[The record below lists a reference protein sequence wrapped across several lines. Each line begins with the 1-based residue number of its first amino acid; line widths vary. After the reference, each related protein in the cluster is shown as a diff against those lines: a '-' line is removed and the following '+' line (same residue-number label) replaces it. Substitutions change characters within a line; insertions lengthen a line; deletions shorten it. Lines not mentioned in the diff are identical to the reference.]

1 MKSKLILF
9 NLLFITLQVSANDE
23 WMRYSA
29 ISPDGTTIA
38 FSYQG
43 DLFTVNVQG
52 GDAKQITSHPAYD
65 YMPVWSNDSKKIAF
79 ASNRHGNFDVFLV
92 DKDGGV
98 PKRLTYHSSGDF
110 PYAFDNTNTKVYYQ
124 SSRLDDYRSVQFPSA
139 LLGEIY
145 EVGID
150 GGRERQFVSFS
161 AEDLN
166 FSKDGQF
173 MIFHD
178 KKGYEDPWRKHQTS
192 SVARDVVLYDLKNKS
207 FRTLTN
213 FEGEDRD
220 PQFIDN
226 NSFYF
231 LSEKSGSFN
240 IWKGNLNG
248 NAYEEQITSFKDHP
262 IRFLSMADN
271 GTLCFGYHGSIY
283 TWSNGEAKKVSISVK
298 KDASR
303 NDIVT
308 LPTGGKASEFAVSP
322 DGTEIVYVARG
333 EIFVSSVEFGTT
345 KQITN
350 TPQQER
356 NVSFSPD
363 GKKILFAAER
373 GDSWDIYEVSR
384 ENDTEKH
391 FYNSTLLKETIL
403 VDSKD
408 EDFDPKYSPNGEEVA
423 FFKNRTTI
431 CVINLK
437 TKVVRTVLPGTF
449 NYSYSDGDQY
459 FTWSPDSRYLLVQYF
474 EFERWNTDIG
484 LVDVTGK
491 TKTLNLT
498 ESGYGSSM
506 PKFAM
511 DGQMV
516 YYSTDKY
523 GFRSHGSWGAQSDI
537 EAVFLTKDAY
547 YRFTLSEEDYKNWKA
562 EAEEA
567 KKKADDS
574 SGSLSK
580 EKGKGGDKK
589 KDPEAKKDEI
599 TPVVVDLDGLHDR
612 KVRLT
617 IHSSELADYL
627 INNEGTEMY
636 YLSNFEKDYDLWVTK
651 FKSKETKIVAKLG
664 MGGSDIIAD
673 KEFKHLFYD
682 NNGTVFKLDLA
693 SATPKSIPSKG
704 EMNWNAQ
711 AEREYMFEHAWRQ
724 TREKFYVEDLHG
736 VDWDFYKKEYQQKL
750 SSINNGYDFAE
761 LLSELLGELN
771 ASHTG
776 ARYRESMDGDQTAA
790 LGCYF
795 DNSYTGDGLKIIE
808 IMDKSPLLSHKSKVK
823 NGVII
828 EKIDGVAIVKDEN
841 YYPLLNRKVN
851 KKVLLSYFDPST
863 KVRWEE
869 IVTPISFWEE
879 NYLAYERWIKRCEFI
894 VDSVS
899 GGRVGYVHV
908 EGMDSPSFR
917 KVFDKVLGKLNKRE
931 ALIVDTRFNG
941 GGWLHDDL
949 ATFLSGKIYMQF
961 EPRGQ
966 KNMGGEP
973 IWKWQKPSCVLMSEG
988 NYSDAHLFPVTYK
1001 ALNIGPLI
1009 GMPVPGTGT
1018 AVWWERM
1025 IDGATVFGIPQVG
1038 MRSVSEGYLVENKEL
1053 QPDIRIQNDYN
1064 EYLKGNDQQ
1073 LIRAV
1078 QEMMKK

>member
-1 MKSKLILF
+1 MKR
-9 NLLFITLQVSANDE
+9 LLVIFGLLASMQAMANQE

-38 FSYQG
+38 FAYQG
-43 DLFTVNVQG
+43 DIFTVPVSG
-52 GDAKQITSHPAYD
+52 GEAKQITSHSAYD

-79 ASNRHGNFDVFLV
+79 ASNRYGNFDVFLV
-92 DKDGGV
+92 EEDGGV
-98 PKRLTYHSSGDF
+98 PKRLTFHSSGDF
-110 PYAFDNTNTKVYYQ
+110 PYAFDNSDSKVYYQ
-124 SSRLDDYRSVQFPSA
+124 SGRLDDYRNVQFPDPM
-139 LLGEIY
+139 LGEIY
-145 EVGID
+145 EVSVN
-150 GGRERQFVSFS
+150 GGREYQFVSFC
-161 AEDLN
+161 AEDLE
-166 FSKDGQF
+166 FSNDGQL

-192 SVARDVVLYDLKNKS
+192 SVARDIILYDTKNKT
-207 FRTLTN
+207 FKKLTD

-220 PQFIDN
+220 PSFIDN

-240 IWKGNLNG
+240 IWKGSANG
-248 NAYEEQITSFKDHP
+248 NAYEKQLTTFKDHP
-262 IRFLSMADN
+262 VRFLSLADN
-271 GTLCFGYHGSIY
+271 GKLCFGYHGSIY
-283 TWSNGEAKKVSISVK
+283 TISNDQVTKLDILIK
-298 KDASR
+298 KDAVK
-303 NDIVT
+303 NDVES

-322 DGTEIVYVARG
+322 DRTEIVYVARG
-333 EIFVSSVEFGTT
+333 EVFVSSVEFGTT

-373 GDSWDIYEVSR
+373 LDSWDIYEISR
-384 ENDTEKH
+384 VNDTEKY
-391 FYNSTLLKETIL
+391 FYNASLLKESVL

-423 FFKNRTTI
+423 FFKDRTTI
-431 CVINLK
+431 CVVNLK
-437 TKVVRTVLPGTF
+437 SKAVRTVLPGSF

-491 TKTLNLT
+491 EKTINLT

-516 YYSTDKY
+516 YYTTDKY
-523 GFRSHGSWGAQSDI
+523 GMRSHGSWGAEADV
-537 EAVFLTKDAY
+537 EAVFLTNDAF
-547 YRFTLSEEDYKNWKA
+547 YRFTLSEEEYKNWKT
-562 EAEEA
+562 AEEDA
-567 KKKADDS
+567 EKEEEK
-574 SGSLSK
+574 SK
-580 EKGKGGDKK
+580 EEKSKEEKGKGGDKK
-589 KDPEAKKDEI
+589 KDSDAKKDEVKLI
-599 TPVVVDLDGLHDR
+599 KVDLDGLHDR

-617 IHSSELADYL
+617 IHSSNLSDYL
-627 INNEGTEMY
+627 VNNEGTEMY
-636 YLSNFEKDYDLWVTK
+636 YLSNIEKNFDLWVTK
-651 FKSKETKIVAKLG
+651 FKSKETKIVSKLG
-664 MGGSDIIAD
+664 MGGSNLLAD
-673 KEFKHLFYD
+673 KEMKNLYY
-682 NNGTVFKLDLA
+682 NNKGTVNKFEIA
-693 SATPKSIPSKG
+693 TSTPKSVDSKG
-704 EMNWNAQ
+704 EMNWNAS

-736 VDWDFYKKEYQQKL
+736 VNWDFYKKEYQKKL
-750 SSINNGYDFAE
+750 LAINNSYDFAE

-776 ARYRESMDGDQTAA
+776 ARYREYMDGDQTAA

-795 DNSYTGDGLKIIE
+795 DESYKGDGLRIVE
-808 IMDKSPLLSHKSKVK
+808 IMDKSPLILHKSKAK

-828 EKIDGVAIVKDEN
+828 EKIDGVAILKESN
-841 YYPLLNRKVN
+841 YLPLLNRKIGKRILISYYDPFN
-851 KKVLLSYFDPST
+851 KQ
-863 KVRWEE
+863 RWDES
-869 IVTPISFWEE
+869 VSPISFWEE
-879 NYLAYERWIKRCEFI
+879 NYLTYERWMKRCDHI

-899 GGRVGYVHV
+899 GGKVGYVHV

-917 KVFDKVLGKLNKRE
+917 KVFDKALGKLNKRE

-973 IWKWQKPSCVLMSEG
+973 IWKWQKKSCVLMSEG
-988 NYSDAHLFPVTYK
+988 NYSDAHLFPVTYR

-1025 IDGATVFGIPQVG
+1025 IDGVTVFGIPQVG
-1038 MRSVSEGYLVENKEL
+1038 MRSVNEGYLVENKEL
-1053 QPDIRIQNDYN
+1053 QPDIEVLNDYT

-1073 LIRAV
+1073 LIRSV
-1078 QEMMKK
+1078 LEMMKK

>member
-1 MKSKLILF
+1 MKRLLVVFSLF
-9 NLLFITLQVSANDE
+9 LAYQASANEE

-38 FSYQG
+38 FAYQG
-43 DLFTVNVQG
+43 DIFTVAVSG
-52 GDAKQITSHPAYD
+52 GEAKQITSHAAYD
-65 YMPVWSNDSKKIAF
+65 YMPVWSHDSKKIAF

-92 DKDGGV
+92 EKDGGV
-98 PKRLTYHSSGDF
+98 PKRLTFHSSGDY
-110 PYAFDNTNTKVYYQ
+110 PYAFDNTNTKVYFQ
-124 SSRLDDYRSVQFPSA
+124 SGRLDDYRNVQFPDPM
-139 LLGEIY
+139 LGEIY
-145 EVGID
+145 EVSIE
-150 GGRERQFVSFS
+150 GGREYQYVSFC
-161 AEDLN
+161 AEDLQ

-192 SVARDVVLYDLKNKS
+192 SVARDVMLYDAKSKN
-207 FRTLTN
+207 FRKLTT

-220 PQFIDN
+220 PSFIDN

-240 IWKGNLNG
+240 IWKGNVNG
-248 NAYEEQITSFKDHP
+248 NAYEQQITSFKDHP
-262 IRFLSMADN
+262 VRFLSMADN

-283 TWSNGEAKKVSISVK
+283 TLTNGQPTKLVITIK
-298 KDASR
+298 KDAVK
-303 NDIVT
+303 NDVVT

-322 DGTEIVYVARG
+322 DGNEIVYVARG

-373 GDSWDIYEVSR
+373 TDSWDIYEISR
-384 ENDTEKH
+384 LNEAEKH
-391 FYNSTLLKETIL
+391 FYNSTLLKETLL

-423 FFKNRTTI
+423 FFKDRTTI
-431 CVINLK
+431 CIINIK
-437 TKVVRTVLPGTF
+437 SKAVRTVLPGSF

-491 TKTLNLT
+491 EKTLNLT

-516 YYSTDKY
+516 YYTTDKY
-523 GFRSHGSWGAQSDI
+523 GFRSHGSWGAQGDV

-547 YRFTLSEEDYKNWKA
+547 YRFTLSEEEYKNWKV
-562 EAEEA
+562 EEEEA
-567 KKKADDS
+567 NKNK
-574 SGSLSK
+574 SK
-580 EKGKGGDKK
+580 EEESKEEKKK
-589 KDPEAKKDEI
+589 KDTKAGDEKKEEVKPI
-599 TPVVVDLDGLHDR
+599 VVDIDGLHDR

-617 IHSSELADYL
+617 IHSSFLADYL

-651 FKSKETKIVAKLG
+651 FKTKETKILSKLG
-664 MGGSDIIAD
+664 MGGSNLISD
-673 KEFKHLFYD
+673 KEMKNLYFN
-682 NNGTVFKLDLA
+682 NNGTVTKYEIA
-693 SATPKSIPSKG
+693 SSTPKPISSRG
-704 EMNWNAQ
+704 EMNWNAP

-736 VDWDFYKKEYQQKL
+736 VNWDFYKKEYQQKL
-750 SSINNGYDFAE
+750 ASINNGYDFAE

-776 ARYRESMDGDQTAA
+776 ARYREYMDGDQTAA

-795 DNSYTGDGLKIIE
+795 DESYKGDGLKIVE
-808 IMDKSPLLSHKSKVK
+808 IMDKSPLILHKSKAK
-823 NGVII
+823 SGVII
-828 EKIDGVAIVKDEN
+828 EKIDGEAILKDKN
-841 YYPLLNRKVN
+841 YLPMLNRKIG
-851 KKVLLSYFDPST
+851 KKVLISYFDPST
-863 KVRWEE
+863 KQRWDET
-869 IVTPISFWEE
+869 VTPISFWEE
-879 NYLAYERWIKRCEFI
+879 NYLTYERWIKHCEHV

-899 GGRVGYVHV
+899 GGKVGYVHV

-917 KVFDKVLGKLNKRE
+917 KVFDKALGKLNKRE

-973 IWKWQKPSCVLMSEG
+973 IWKWQKKSCVLMSEG

-1025 IDGATVFGIPQVG
+1025 IDGSTVFGIPQVG
-1038 MRSVSEGYLVENKEL
+1038 MRSISEGYLVENKEL
-1053 QPDIRIQNDYN
+1053 QPDIKVQNDYN
-1064 EYLKGNDQQ
+1064 EFLKGNDQQ
-1073 LIRAV
+1073 LIKAV

>member
-1 MKSKLILF
+1 MKRLLIVFGLF
-9 NLLFITLQVSANDE
+9 LSSQVAANEE

-38 FSYQG
+38 FAFQG
-43 DLFTVNVQG
+43 DIFTVSVAG
-52 GDAKQITSHPAYD
+52 GEAKQITSHSAYD

-92 DKDGGV
+92 EKEGGI

-110 PYAFDNTNTKVYYQ
+110 PYAFDNSNTKVYYQ
-124 SSRLDDYRSVQFPSA
+124 SGRLDDYRNVQFPDPM
-139 LLGEIY
+139 LGEIY
-145 EVGID
+145 EVSVE
-150 GGRERQFVSFS
+150 GGREYQYVSFC
-161 AEDLN
+161 AEDFE

-192 SVARDVVLYDLKNKS
+192 SVARDIMLYDTKNKT
-207 FRTLTN
+207 FKKLTS

-220 PQFIDN
+220 PSFIDN

-240 IWKGNLNG
+240 IWKGSVNG
-248 NAYEEQITSFKDHP
+248 NAYEQQLTTFKDHP
-262 IRFLSMADN
+262 VRFLSMADN

-283 TWSNGEAKKVSISVK
+283 TLTNGQPTKLTISIK
-298 KDASR
+298 KDAVK
-303 NDIVT
+303 NDVVT

-333 EIFVSSVEFGTT
+333 EVFVSSVEFGTT

-384 ENDTEKH
+384 VNDSEKY
-391 FYNSTLLKETIL
+391 FYNSTLLKEAVL

-423 FFKNRTTI
+423 FFKDRTTI

-437 TKVVRTVLPGTF
+437 TKAVRTVLPGSF

-491 TKTLNLT
+491 EKTINLT
-498 ESGYGSSM
+498 ESGYGSSW

-516 YYSTDKY
+516 YYTTDKY
-523 GFRSHGSWGAQSDI
+523 GMRSHGSWGAEVDV
-537 EAVFLTKDAY
+537 EAVFLTKDAF

-562 EAEEA
+562 AEDEA
-567 KKKADDS
+567 KKKEDTS
-574 SGSLSK
+574 NGSDAK

-589 KDPEAKKDEI
+589 KDSETKKEEI
-599 TPVVVDLDGLHDR
+599 KPIVVDLEGLHDR

-617 IHSSELADYL
+617 IHSSNLADYL

-651 FKSKETKIVAKLG
+651 FKSKETKILSKLG
-664 MGGSDIIAD
+664 MGGSNLVAD
-673 KEFKHLFYD
+673 KEMKNLYYN
-682 NNGTVFKLDLA
+682 NNGTVNKFEI
-693 SATPKSIPSKG
+693 ATAAPKPIPSKG
-704 EMNWNAQ
+704 EMNWNAP

-736 VDWDFYKKEYQQKL
+736 VNWDFYKKEYQQKL
-750 SSINNGYDFAE
+750 VSINNGYDFAE

-776 ARYRESMDGDQTAA
+776 ARYREYMDGDQTAA

-795 DNSYTGDGLKIIE
+795 DESYKGDGLKIVE
-808 IMDKSPLLSHKSKVK
+808 IMDKSPLILHKTKAKS
-823 NGVII
+823 GVII
-828 EKIDGVAIVKDEN
+828 EKIDGQAILKDAN
-841 YYPLLNRKVN
+841 YFPLLNRKVG
-851 KKVLLSYFDPST
+851 KKVLISYYDPTS
-863 KVRWEE
+863 KQRWDET
-869 IVTPISFWEE
+869 VTPISFWEE
-879 NYLAYERWIKRCEFI
+879 NYLTYERWIKHCEHV

-899 GGRVGYVHV
+899 GGKVGYVHV

-917 KVFDKVLGKLNKRE
+917 KVFDKALGKLNKRE

-973 IWKWQKPSCVLMSEG
+973 IWKWQKKSCVLMSEG

-1038 MRSVSEGYLVENKEL
+1038 MRSISEGYLVENKEL
-1053 QPDIRIQNDYN
+1053 QPDIKVQNDYT

>member
-1 MKSKLILF
+1 MKKILLISG
-9 NLLFITLQVSANDE
+9 LLLSIQATANDE

-38 FSYQG
+38 FAYQG
-43 DLFTVNVQG
+43 DIFTVGVDG
-52 GDAKQITSHPAYD
+52 GEAKQITSHSAYD

-92 DKDGGV
+92 EKEGGV

-110 PYAFDNTNTKVYYQ
+110 PYAFDHSNSKVYYQ
-124 SSRLDDYRSVQFPSA
+124 SGRLDDYRNVQFPDPM
-139 LLGEIY
+139 LGEVY
-145 EVGID
+145 EVSVE
-150 GGRERQFVSFS
+150 GGREYQYVSFC
-161 AEDLN
+161 AEDLE

-192 SVARDVVLYDLKNKS
+192 SVARDIMLYDTKNKT
-207 FRTLTN
+207 FKKLTN

-220 PQFIDN
+220 PSFIDN

-240 IWKGNLNG
+240 IWKGSVNG
-248 NAYEEQITSFKDHP
+248 NAYEQQLTNFKDHP
-262 IRFLSMADN
+262 VRFLSLADN

-283 TWSNGEAKKVSISVK
+283 TLINGEAKKLTITIK
-298 KDASR
+298 KDAVK
-303 NDIVT
+303 NDVVT

-333 EIFVSSVEFGTT
+333 EVFVSSVEFGTT

-373 GDSWDIYEVSR
+373 SDSWDIYEVSR
-384 ENDTEKH
+384 VNDSEKY
-391 FYNSTLLKETIL
+391 FYNSTLLKETVL

-423 FFKNRTTI
+423 FFKDRTTI

-437 TKVVRTVLPGTF
+437 SKAVRTVLPGSF

-491 TKTLNLT
+491 EKTINLT
-498 ESGYGSSM
+498 ESGYGSSW

-516 YYSTDKY
+516 YYTTDKY
-523 GFRSHGSWGAQSDI
+523 GMRSHGSWGAEVDV

-562 EAEEA
+562 AEDEA
-567 KKKADDS
+567 KKKEETSNAS
-574 SGSLSK
+574 
-580 EKGKGGDKK
+580 ETKGKGKGADKK
-589 KDPEAKKDEI
+589 KDQELKKDEVKPI
-599 TPVVVDLDGLHDR
+599 AVDLNGLHDR

-617 IHSSELADYL
+617 IHSSNLADYL

-651 FKSKETKIVAKLG
+651 FKSKETKILSKLG
-664 MGGSDIIAD
+664 MGGSNLISD
-673 KEFKHLFYD
+673 KEMKNLYFN
-682 NNGTVFKLDLA
+682 NNGTVTKFEIA
-693 SATPKSIPSKG
+693 SSTPKPISSRG
-704 EMNWNAQ
+704 EMNWNAP

-736 VDWDFYKKEYQQKL
+736 VNWDFYKKEYQQKL
-750 SSINNGYDFAE
+750 TSINNGYDFAE

-776 ARYRESMDGDQTAA
+776 ARYREYMDGDQTAA

-795 DNSYTGDGLKIIE
+795 DESFKGDGLKIVD
-808 IMDKSPLLSHKSKVK
+808 IMDKSPLTLHKSKAK
-823 NGVII
+823 AGVII
-828 EKIDGVAIVKDEN
+828 EKIDGEAILKDMN
-841 YYPLLNRKVN
+841 YFPLLNRKVG
-851 KKVLLSYFDPST
+851 KKVLISYFDPMS
-863 KVRWEE
+863 KQRWDET
-869 IVTPISFWEE
+869 VTPISFWEE
-879 NYLAYERWIKRCEFI
+879 NYLSYERWVKHCEHV

-899 GGRVGYVHV
+899 GGKVGYVHV

-917 KVFDKVLGKLNKRE
+917 KVFDKALGKLNKRE

-973 IWKWQKPSCVLMSEG
+973 IWKWQKKSCVLMSEG

-1038 MRSVSEGYLVENKEL
+1038 MRSISEGYLVENKEL
-1053 QPDIRIQNDYN
+1053 QPDIKVQNDYT